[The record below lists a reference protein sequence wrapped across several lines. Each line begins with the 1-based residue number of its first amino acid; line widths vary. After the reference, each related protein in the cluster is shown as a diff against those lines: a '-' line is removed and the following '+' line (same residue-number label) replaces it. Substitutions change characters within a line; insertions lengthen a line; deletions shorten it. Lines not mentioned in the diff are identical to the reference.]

1 MPTVETLLK
10 LCKYYK
16 CSSDYFLDLTDV
28 KTPVNGLLINNLN
41 SEEAELICK
50 CRSLNSETD
59 ICGILFKTKEK
70 NKKFK
75 KTQKIT
81 KGKNLYFSSLS
92 ILNFRI
98 KFNYYTY

>member
-50 CRSLNSETD
+50 CRSLNSD
-59 ICGILFKTKEK
+59 NK
-70 NKKFK
+70 NK
-75 KTQKIT
+75 
-81 KGKNLYFSSLS
+81 
-92 ILNFRI
+92 ILGFFEAI
-98 KFNYYTY
+98 SCK